1 MALKRLA
8 TGEMVS
14 LSGPLTQDKH
24 PDRLLLAAIP
34 ATAALLPTLD
44 TAHRTLLV
52 AQPRAAMPERAAA
65 IVVEQRTLDM
75 RHDTVIRGVF
85 MFLQALAFLAASA
98 EESKQLLDLQQ
109 VLLPEGLLATQK
121 SYREEAGQAALLE
134 SRLTPAHVALLKKL
148 KTPNGTLWASIQE
161 WIQLGA
167 ALGKLEDERGGGGVD
182 VASPTAAEGLT
193 ARNRWIRTVNAIISV
208 LALVEADEPGVT
220 AILNRIAEAERRADR
235 RGEGA
240 AASPAADTPAPVEA
254 PAVVDEAKKKPAEG

>member
-14 LSGPLTQDKH
+14 LSGPLTQEKH

-44 TAHRTLLV
+44 SAHRTLLI

-65 IVVEQRTLDM
+65 IIFEERTLDI

-85 MFLQALAFLAASA
+85 MFLQALAYLAASP
-98 EESKQLLDLQQ
+98 EESRQLLDLQQ

-121 SYREEAGQAALLE
+121 TYREEAGQAALLE

-148 KTPNGTLWASIQE
+148 KTPSGTLWASIQE

-167 ALGKLEDERGGGGVD
+167 ALGKLEDERGGSAD
-182 VASPTAAEGLT
+182 TASPTAAEGLA

-220 AILNRIAEAERRADR
+220 AILSRIAEAERRADR
-235 RGEGA
+235 RGDNA
-240 AASPAADTPAPVEA
+240 AASPAADA
-254 PAVVDEAKKKPAEG
+254 PAAGDETKKKPAEG

>member
-14 LSGPLTQDKH
+14 LSGPLTQEDH
-24 PDRLLLAAIP
+24 ADRLLLAAIP

-44 TAHRTLLV
+44 SAHRQLLIT
-52 AQPRAAMPERAAA
+52 QPKAAMPERAAA
-65 IVVEQRTLDM
+65 IIFEERTLDI

-85 MFLQALAFLAASA
+85 TYLQALAYLTANP
-98 EESKQLLDLQQ
+98 EEARQLIDLQQ

-134 SRLTPAHVALLKKL
+134 SRLTPAHIALLKKL
-148 KTPNGTLWASIQE
+148 KTPSGTLWASIQE

-167 ALGKLEDERGGGGVD
+167 ALGKLEDERGGGLDAV
-182 VASPTAAEGLT
+182 SPTAAEGLA

-220 AILNRIAEAERRADR
+220 AILSRIAEAERRADR
-235 RGEGA
+235 RGESA
-240 AASPAADTPAPVEA
+240 AAAPPGDAPAPIAAPAPVTES
-254 PAVVDEAKKKPAEG
+254 

>member
-14 LSGPLTQDKH
+14 LSGPLTQEKH
-24 PDRLLLAAIP
+24 SDRLLLAAIP

-44 TAHRTLLV
+44 SAHSRLLT

-65 IVVEQRTLDM
+65 IIVEQRTLDI

-85 MFLQALAFLAASA
+85 IFLQALGYLTASA
-98 EESKQLLDLQQ
+98 EESKQLVDLQQ

-148 KTPNGTLWASIQE
+148 KTPNGTLWTSIQE

-167 ALGKLEDERGGGGVD
+167 ALGKLEDERGGSPDAVG
-182 VASPTAAEGLT
+182 PTAAEGLA

-220 AILNRIAEAERRADR
+220 AILSRIAEAERRADR
-235 RGEGA
+235 RGDSA
-240 AASPAADTPAPVEA
+240 AAAPPADAPGAVEA
-254 PAVVDEAKKKPAEG
+254 PAAVDEAMKNPGNS